1 MPTSR
6 LALPPNPSLTKN
18 LWTLAFSLGGWVEKQ
33 KPVNVHRVVA
43 VVHLDGLLTKHRVTV
58 RLLQRRPLLKNLA
71 YTEPL
76 ATCRMTH
83 PSLLTGQDKC
93 S

>member
-58 RLLQRRPLLKNLA
+58 RLLQRWPLSERPRLHRTRCHLSDD
-71 YTEPL
+71 
-76 ATCRMTH
+76 
-83 PSLLTGQDKC
+83 PSFSLDRTR
-93 S
+93 